1 MTLLNDLKR
10 RAQAKCPRIL
20 LPESSDKRVI
30 EAAVSAAKQGVAIV
44 VLLGDKKGL
53 IQSVEK
59 FNNSGGFGIDFLNPK
74 DENLQAK
81 YAELL
86 HQKRKHT
93 GLSFDEAVEL
103 VQQEG
108 VFAMLAL
115 ESGAVDGI
123 VTGAIT
129 PSQQV
134 LSNALRI
141 IGVAEGAKLVSSF
154 FLMVFDEN
162 HQVYGKEML
171 FSDCAMNVNPSA
183 EELAEIA
190 ASTIQSAKNLLGMT
204 PKVAMLSF
212 STNRGAP
219 YEQVNKV
226 ELATNICRERAL
238 AAEIVGNIQL
248 DAALD
253 HSVLNLKDPQASF
266 VPPAN
271 ILIFP
276 TLDAANIGYK
286 LVQRFS
292 GAEAIGPI
300 LQGLAKPVNDLSR
313 GCSVDEIVNTIVIT
327 ANQCP

>member
-1 MTLLNDLKR
+1 MPLLQKLTNN
-10 RAQAKCPRIL
+10 AKKAFPRIL
-20 LPESSDKRVI
+20 LAESSDDRVLK
-30 EAAVSAAKQGVAIV
+30 AALSISEQKIAQI
-44 VLLGDKKGL
+44 VLLGNEQKLSHQLDKL
-53 IQSVEK
+53 
-59 FNNSGGFGIDFLNPK
+59 NHNSQHTLDFIDPQ
-74 DENLQAK
+74 DEILQGEYAK
-81 YAELL
+81 LL
-86 HQKRKHT
+86 HQKRKRT
-93 GLSFDEAVEL
+93 GLSLDKAREL
-103 VQQEG
+103 VQQYC

-115 ESGAVDGI
+115 ESGAVDGV

-129 PSQQV
+129 SSQQV

-141 IGVAEGAKLVSSF
+141 IGVAEGVKLVSSF

-190 ASTIQSAKNLLGMT
+190 TSTIKSANELLGMT

-212 STNRGAP
+212 STNRGVE
-219 YEQVNKV
+219 YDQVQKV
-226 ELATNICRERAL
+226 ELATSICQERSL
-238 AAEIVGNIQL
+238 NAEIVGNIQL

-253 HSVLNLKDPQASF
+253 NKVLNLKYPQTSF

-271 ILIFP
+271 LLIFP
-276 TLDAANIGYK
+276 TLDAGNIGYK

-292 GAEAIGPI
+292 GAEAVGPI

-313 GCSVDEIVNTIVIT
+313 GCSVQEIINTVVIT
-327 ANQCP
+327 ANQCA

>member
-1 MTLLNDLKR
+1 MTLLQKLANN
-10 RAQAKCPRIL
+10 AMQVFPRIL
-20 LPESSDKRVI
+20 LPESSDSRVI
-30 EAAVSAAKQGVAIV
+30 EAAVSIAKLGIARV
-44 VLLGDKKGL
+44 VLLGDKNILGQL
-53 IQSVEK
+53 ISK
-59 FNNSGGFGIDFLNPK
+59 FDKEGEADIDFLNPK
-74 DENLQAK
+74 DERLQLQ

-86 HQKRKHT
+86 HQKRKHA
-93 GLSFDEAVEL
+93 GLSFDEAREL
-103 VQQEG
+103 VQQDC

-115 ESGAVDGI
+115 ESNTVDGV

-141 IGVAEGAKLVSSF
+141 IGVAEGTKLVSSF
-154 FLMVFDEN
+154 FLMVFDER
-162 HQVYGKEML
+162 HQTYGKEML

-190 ASTIQSAKNLLGMT
+190 TSTIKSANEILGMA

-212 STNRGAP
+212 STNRGVQ

-226 ELATNICRERAL
+226 ELATTICRERAL
-238 AAEIVGNIQL
+238 NADIVGNIQL

-253 HSVLNLKDPQASF
+253 NKVLNLKYPETSF
-266 VPPAN
+266 VAPAN
-271 ILIFP
+271 VLIFP
-276 TLDAANIGYK
+276 TLDAGNIGYK
-286 LVQRFS
+286 LVQRFT

-313 GCSVDEIVNTIVIT
+313 GCSVEEIINTVVIT
-327 ANQCP
+327 ANQCS